1 MMSEHNDKQSRAY
14 DQMLERTK
22 EFLSEASKEAQ
33 PHLKKA
39 MEYAEEKAIEL
50 GELTREEAEDV
61 AKYLQRDIQDAAKFL
76 GEHGDEIKD
85 WLRLDLLLIENKLLD
100 MFSQV
105 VDKTRLELDRI
116 AMEADAQGW
125 HTGQIT
131 GIGTLQCLKCGE
143 QLHFHKTG
151 RIPPCPKCSHTEF
164 NRISKDD

>member
-1 MMSEHNDKQSRAY
+1 MSEHNDKQSHAY

-22 EFLSEASKEAQ
+22 EFIGEASKEAQ

-39 MEYAEEKAIEL
+39 MEYAKEKAVEL

-61 AKYLQRDIQDAAKFL
+61 AKYLRRDVQDAAKFL

-85 WLRLDLLLIENKLLD
+85 WLRLDLLLIETKLLD

-125 HTGQIT
+125 HTGQTT
-131 GIGTLQCLKCGE
+131 GIGTLQCLECGE

-164 NRISKDD
+164 NRINRDD